1 MKTNLLSP
9 DKDPM
14 GAAIADYFNHR
25 KADKLRVF
33 SSQFE
38 EDEIPMNQLFRPY
51 DEMPELEQIA
61 LQIAEGNILDVGA
74 GSGCHRTGLA
84 RDGKRGMRYRY
95 FPAFSRG
102 DGKKRDKECP
112 SDKSFRYTFSRNIR
126 YNHHADER
134 IGHYREVGKYGSF
147 LSKDETTASP
157 RGMYLDGFQ

>member
-1 MKTNLLSP
+1 
-9 DKDPM
+9 M

-51 DEMPELEQIA
+51 DEMPELEQI
-61 LQIAEGNILDVGA
+61 
-74 GSGCHRTGLA
+74 
-84 RDGKRGMRYRY
+84 
-95 FPAFSRG
+95 
-102 DGKKRDKECP
+102 
-112 SDKSFRYTFSRNIR
+112 SRNIR